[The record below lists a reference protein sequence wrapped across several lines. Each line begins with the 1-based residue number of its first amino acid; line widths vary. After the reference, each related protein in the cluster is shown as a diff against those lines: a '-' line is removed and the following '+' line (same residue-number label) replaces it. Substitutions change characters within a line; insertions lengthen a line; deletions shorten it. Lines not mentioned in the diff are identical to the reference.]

1 MQILVTFKDDAAAAL
16 AALREGLGDGEA
28 LHASMALGVENAIRA
43 HLDEAGYTTRRNRL
57 GATST
62 GWWKGV
68 SRSIA
73 SVATETEATVSL
85 TQRGIALQYYG
96 GTVVPTEAK
105 ALSVPVHKSAHGVYA
120 REYPGLLAYIPAGA
134 QFGPFR
140 KGGGQ
145 DTIGYLV
152 RGETYTRTRGKNKG
166 KEGVRALGKDRGGE
180 IIYVLRASTYHEG
193 DKNILPTE
201 DKLAAAAAASG
212 AAYLDSPSAS

>member
-1 MQILVTFKDDAAAAL
+1 MQITVTFQADAAAAL
-16 AALREGLGDGEA
+16 AALREGLGDGET
-28 LHASMALGVENAIRA
+28 LHSSMALGVEHAIRT
-43 HLDEAGYTTRRNRL
+43 HLDAAGYTARKNKL

-68 SRSIA
+68 SQSVA
-73 SVATETEATVSL
+73 SVATAAEATVSL
-85 TQRGIALQYYG
+85 SQRGIALQYYG
-96 GTVVPTEAK
+96 GAVVPTKAK

-120 REYPGLLAYIPAGA
+120 RQYPGLLAYIPAGT

-140 KGGGQ
+140 AGGGQ

-152 RGETYTRTRGKNKG
+152 RGETYTRARGKHKG

-201 DKLAAAAAASG
+201 ETLTAAAAEAG
-212 AAYLDSPSAS
+212 AAYLDSLDS